1 MCADDFDPADVW
13 TETQRRARV
22 RHVCSE
28 CLVDI
33 LPGESYVCARWLA
46 DGYWSSAKR
55 CWLCVFLV
63 AAIETILCG
72 GHGQILWGGQQLAEE
87 IANLGD
93 ELEFAWAREA
103 FAAIQDRIF
112 A

>member
-1 MCADDFDPADVW
+1 MCSDDFEPADVW

-22 RHVCSE
+22 RHQCSE

-33 LPGESYVCARWLA
+33 LPGESYVEARWLS
-46 DGYWSSAKR
+46 DGDWSSAKR

-72 GHGQILWGGQQLAEE
+72 GRGQILWGGQQLAEE
-87 IANLGD
+87 ID
-93 ELEFAWAREA
+93 ELGSDPEFAWAGQAFEA
-103 FAAIQDRIF
+103 IKDRVF
-112 A
+112 Q